1 VDRTWAILRPVFIP
15 FGPYVQSHW
24 PYSALGSSSSPVLI
38 PSRGLL
44 LTSSFRSKPTYL
56 LPLLLL
62 DRIRRNRGR
71 VFSTPP
77 PPPPPVPP
85 LRPRYSPLP
94 LDSASAPPL
103 TLGRPIPI
111 NLSGASTRF
120 RSCSR
125 PCFHGMPRR
134 GLV

>member
-103 TLGRPIPI
+103 TLADRYRSISPAPPPDSGRAPVC
-111 NLSGASTRF
+111 ASMG
-120 RSCSR
+120 C
-125 PCFHGMPRR
+125 PDAG
-134 GLV
+134 